1 MDSIV
6 FIILSFFISLL
17 VQACVIYYSFTLK
30 KIEIKLFVCTF
41 LLVKQIFS
49 MKYELLFFSVLFS
62 ILLMSCTSE
71 EHTSYQKLKAE
82 NQSLRDSL
90 AMFQQLSTMKSEAI
104 VELERMNIVYRGVE
118 NHVKIAVPNALN
130 FSVMAPGLKLK
141 ENGHYVLRPTTGNEV
156 TFHIVA
162 EMRNGEQLK
171 FEKVFR
177 IHEIG
182 SGRIAVNDIKYKD
195 DLIRLTK
202 NDIKKSYFS
211 LYIGNY
217 LPYKLQKV
225 IGFTVLF
232 PKRKNVIVN
241 GNSFSEKAQK
251 TLDEMSIG
259 DTIYISS
266 VKGYVSSNARICK
279 ITPLGIEI
287 KD

>member
-1 MDSIV
+1 
-6 FIILSFFISLL
+6 
-17 VQACVIYYSFTLK
+17 
-30 KIEIKLFVCTF
+30 
-41 LLVKQIFS
+41 